1 MEWTDSQK
9 QVIELHNRDLLVSA
23 AAGSGKTAVLVERI
37 ISMVTREDHPVD
49 IDRILVV
56 TFTRAAAK
64 EMKERIYEAIR
75 KALEEHPDN
84 AHLIRQ
90 STLIHNAWISTID
103 SFCSTLVRQHFGEID
118 LDPEYRMADPG
129 ELELLISQTWDE
141 VLEANYEAGEEAFL
155 RLVNS
160 YTVGDRDTQLVEY
173 LRKLYTMSQAYP
185 WPSEWLD
192 GLLEPYRVT
201 STRELL
207 EAPWMQQVWQD
218 LRNQLMDIQQT
229 AQQLLLDL
237 QHLAGA
243 EGHPYE
249 DAIRSD
255 LQWIGCLLE
264 ATDYPSILEI
274 AKGWPKFADL
284 SRKKFPWND
293 EEEKKSYQNRR
304 KEVKDRLTQL
314 QGTYLTKSLTD
325 VVEEMQDLFGIVSEM
340 VRLVKEFDEAFYSK
354 KRKLGLMDFSDMEHF
369 ALDILVDRTTH
380 ELRPVAKEMAAFFEE
395 VMVDEYQDSNYLQ
408 ETILHA
414 VSKESLGSNNYFMV
428 GDVKQSIY
436 RFRQAEPK
444 IFNDKYTAFSKEAST
459 HQRIDLDAN
468 FRSRGNIIETVND
481 VFRYIMQPDMGGV
494 AYDEDATLKLGATF
508 YPPSSA
514 DLRTEFL
521 VVQKDDPVF
530 ADEHIQADEAEWVKI
545 ALRINELIAS
555 GMEVYDKKTG
565 GMRPLTYGDVAVLR
579 RGLSGG
585 VGERMM
591 EVFDSYRIPS
601 HLESSTGYFNTLEV
615 EVVLSFLR
623 ILDNPRQE
631 VPLVAILRS
640 PIVGCSDEDLSK
652 IRLEYPE
659 GSFAEAVF
667 AYGEEHEED
676 TRIQKFLALYEKMR
690 ALTTDT
696 SIHRIIQ
703 ILYLETGYDE
713 YVSALPGGAVRK
725 ANLEKLVDLAVT
737 YENSSFHGL
746 FHFVNYIEKLKKYQV
761 DFGEADL
768 TGEEDNAVRI
778 MTIHKSKGLEFPVVI
793 LSGATKGFN
802 KSDYSGEVLLHANLG
817 VGLYRIDPLRR
828 IKSDTLYRDYL
839 SGQIQVDLLGE
850 ELRVLYVALTRA
862 REKLIIS
869 GSMSGK
875 DFDDLT
881 QKAIG
886 YGESFEERRK
896 AGCYLKWMM
905 PAILHNPGKYQL
917 EAVEGSHLV
926 LGVVAEEVSSEMT
939 REGLMEQLSQVKEED
954 IHALQEGFS
963 FTYGYPRHSGY
974 KNKYSVSELKH
985 LAIEGAMADGLL
997 PEHEDGESKVLFG
1010 TEEKKKIR
1018 PAFLSGEAAD
1028 AVYVGALRGTAMHRY
1043 MECFDFVRPNAAET
1057 YEEQLEEMIAAGK
1070 VTKEQEA
1077 LLRDRQ
1083 LRTFLHSD
1091 VAGRMMT
1098 AATQGNLYKERAFVM
1113 GDTPE
1118 HFLDGAESSDS
1129 GEMILVQGIIDVF
1142 FKEEDGIVLLDYKTD
1157 RVDSA
1162 EELVLRYR
1170 RQMELYGDAIWR
1182 TQGMP
1187 VKEMYLYSFA
1197 LGETILVES

>member
-1 MEWTDSQK
+1 
-9 QVIELHNRDLLVSA
+9 
-23 AAGSGKTAVLVERI
+23 
-37 ISMVTREDHPVD
+37 
-49 IDRILVV
+49 
-56 TFTRAAAK
+56 
-64 EMKERIYEAIR
+64 
-75 KALEEHPDN
+75 
-84 AHLIRQ
+84 
-90 STLIHNAWISTID
+90 
-103 SFCSTLVRQHFGEID
+103 
-118 LDPEYRMADPG
+118 
-129 ELELLISQTWDE
+129 
-141 VLEANYEAGEEAFL
+141 
-155 RLVNS
+155 
-160 YTVGDRDTQLVEY
+160 
-173 LRKLYTMSQAYP
+173 MSQAYP
-185 WPSEWLD
+185 WPTEWLD
-192 GLLEPYRVT
+192 SLLEPYQVRT
-201 STRELL
+201 TEELL
-207 EAPWMQQVWQD
+207 AAPWMQQVWQEI
-218 LRNQLMDIQQT
+218 RGQLEDIQKT
-229 AQQLLLDL
+229 AETLLLDL
-237 QHLAGA
+237 QQLAGA

-249 DAIRSD
+249 EAVQSD
-255 LQWIGCLLE
+255 LRWIGCLLE
-264 ATDYPSILEI
+264 ATDYPAMLEV
-274 AKGWPKFADL
+274 AAGWPKFADL
-284 SRKKFPWND
+284 SRKKFPWAD
-293 EEEKKSYQNRR
+293 DEEKKSYQNRR
-304 KEVKDRLTQL
+304 KEVKDRLLDL
-314 QGTYLTKSLTD
+314 QATYLTKSLD
-325 VVEEMQDLFGIVSEM
+325 DIVEEMQDLSGIVAEM
-340 VRLVKEFDEAFYSK
+340 IRLVKSFDQAFAAR

-380 ELRPVAKEMAAFFEE
+380 EIRPVAKEMARFFEE

-444 IFNDKYTAFSKEAST
+444 IFNDKYAAFTKEESS
-459 HQRIDLDAN
+459 HQRIDLDQN

-481 VFRYIMQPDMGGV
+481 VFRYIMLPDMGGV
-494 AYDEDATLKLGATF
+494 AYDDDATLKLGAK
-508 YPPSSA
+508 YPDSNA

-521 VVQKDDPVF
+521 MVQKDDPVF
-530 ADEHIQADEAEWVKI
+530 ADENIQADEAEWVKI

-555 GMEVYDKKTG
+555 GIQIYDKKMD
-565 GMRPLTYGDVAVLR
+565 GMRPLTYGDIAVLR

-591 EVFDSYRIPS
+591 EVFESYRIPS

-631 VPLVAILRS
+631 VPLVAVLRS
-640 PIVGCSDEDLSK
+640 PIVGYTDEQLSR

-659 GSFAEAVF
+659 CSFTEAVF
-667 AYGEEHEED
+667 AYGEAHEED
-676 TRIQKFLALYEKMR
+676 ACLQKFLNLYETMR
-690 ALTTDT
+690 QKSVDT
-696 SIHRIIQ
+696 SIHRMIQ
-703 ILYLETGYDE
+703 LFYLQTGYVE

-725 ANLEKLVDLAVT
+725 ANLEKLIDLAVT
-737 YENSSFHGL
+737 YENSSFRGL

-778 MTIHKSKGLEFPVVI
+778 MTIHKSKGLEFPVVV

-802 KSDYSGEVLLHANLG
+802 KSDYTGEVLLHANLG
-817 VGLYRIDPLRR
+817 IGLHRIDPMRR
-828 IKSDTLYRDYL
+828 VKSDTLYQEYL
-839 SGQIQVDLLGE
+839 SGQIQLDLLGE

-862 REKLIIS
+862 REKLIVT
-869 GSMSGK
+869 GSMSAK
-875 DFDDLT
+875 DYEELT
-881 QKAIG
+881 LKQVG
-886 YGESFEERRK
+886 FGESFQERRK

-917 EAVEGSHLV
+917 EAVEGAHLI
-926 LGVVAEEVSSEMT
+926 LGVVAEEVEDAIT
-939 REGLMEQLSQVKEED
+939 REQLVSQIAMAKDED
-954 IHALQEGFS
+954 IHALEEGFQ
-963 FTYGYPRHSGY
+963 FTYGYSRRSGY

-997 PEHEDGESKVLFG
+997 PEHEDGESKALFG

-1018 PAFLSGEAAD
+1018 PAFLSGEDTD
-1028 AVYVGALRGTAMHRY
+1028 AIYVGALRGTAMHRY

-1057 YEEQLEEMIAAGK
+1057 YEEQLEEMKAAGK
-1070 VTKEQEA
+1070 VTAEQEE

-1083 LRTFLHSD
+1083 LKSFLHSD
-1091 VAGRMMT
+1091 IAGRMMS
-1098 AATQGNLYKERAFVM
+1098 AATLGNLYKERAFVM

-1118 HFLDGAESSDS
+1118 HFLDGSTTSES

-1157 RVDSA
+1157 RVESA
-1162 EELVLRYR
+1162 EELILRYR
-1170 RQMELYGDAIWR
+1170 RQMELYADAIWR